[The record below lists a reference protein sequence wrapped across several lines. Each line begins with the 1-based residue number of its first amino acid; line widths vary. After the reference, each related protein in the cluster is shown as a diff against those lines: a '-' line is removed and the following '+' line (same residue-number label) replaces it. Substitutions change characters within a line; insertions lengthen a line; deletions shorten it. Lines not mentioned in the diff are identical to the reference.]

1 MKKMT
6 FNQRNEYI
14 DDAIRQF
21 KTLHD
26 KYTGSSAI
34 LKDDEWETYIN
45 GMDAVAGM
53 YKGTNLEDIIGRL
66 CMTFLDDTELVQKKL
81 KETEK
86 G

>member
-26 KYTGSSAI
+26 KYTSSSSI
-34 LKDDEWETYIN
+34 LEDDEWKSYIG

-53 YKGTNLEDIIGRL
+53 YKETNLEDIIGRI
-66 CMTFLDDTELVQKKL
+66 CMVFLDDTEYVQKRL
-81 KETEK
+81 KER